1 MELRR
6 RIKDL
11 IDDNDTTQKRLAE
24 RFHVS
29 ESTMSTYMTGKYR
42 MPAWCVKEFAEY
54 FHVSTD
60 YLYGLTDLPQP
71 PMALSEGEQD
81 MIRRFRTL
89 SREQRELIVK
99 NIAIMQ
105 KQNET

>member
-11 IDDNDTTQKRLAE
+11 IDDHDTTQKKLAE

-54 FHVSTD
+54 FLSCF
-60 YLYGLTDLPQP
+60 YGLFVRPHRPAPATYGLVRGGAGHDPALPHSLP
-71 PMALSEGEQD
+71 GATGADCEEHCYHA
-81 MIRRFRTL
+81 
-89 SREQRELIVK
+89 EAK
-99 NIAIMQ
+99 
-105 KQNET
+105 

>member
-1 MELRR
+1 MELRQ
-6 RIKDL
+6 RIKNL
-11 IDDNDTTQKRLAE
+11 IEDNDTTQKKLAE

-42 MPAWCVKEFAEY
+42 MPSCCLKEFAEY

-71 PMALSEGEQD
+71 PMALSKGEQD
-81 MIRRFRTL
+81 MVRCFRTL